1 MDTESCGK
9 LTHRIPTR
17 SGLRK
22 LTGEELEL
30 LHTEHELEIVKITGQ
45 ISVTSNHQWATSAKQ
60 AKRIL
65 ALHKTWIERE
75 QRGRE
80 AEARLALKEKNKA
93 FVKAIS
99 ESTAASKAERIRL
112 ANEKDMRDIGVFKT
126 VCREVVGDEMY
137 QHIWQLTNQR
147 IGA

>member
-1 MDTESCGK
+1 MT
-9 LTHRIPTR
+9 
-17 SGLRK
+17 
-22 LTGEELEL
+22 
-30 LHTEHELEIVKITGQ
+30 
-45 ISVTSNHQWATSAKQ
+45 
-60 AKRIL
+60 
-65 ALHKTWIERE
+65 LHKTWIERE

-93 FVKAIS
+93 FVKDIS
-99 ESTAASKAERIRL
+99 ESTAAAKAERIRL